1 MDLDT
6 RRRFYAEEIEAT
18 ANLHSP
24 ALVDALATVPRERF
38 LPPGPWA
45 IRGEADFMAPL
56 RQTRDADPKH
66 VYHNLSVGIDPSR
79 MLFNGAPGLLATAID
94 ALALTPGARV
104 LHLGTGLG
112 YYTAILGH
120 CVGESGRVVGIEV
133 DAGLAA
139 GAREN
144 LASMPWVE
152 IRNDAGAAPLDEKFD
167 AMLINAGVTHPQSTW
182 LDALAPHG
190 RLILPLTATMGMA
203 GPMAS
208 IGKGLL
214 VLLTATDD
222 PQRFDARTVTFVAI
236 YSALSLRD
244 PAINQEIG
252 QALAKQPFVQIAGLR
267 RDAHDRADTCWLHT
281 PNFCL
286 VAHAA
291 KSSSDL
297 PKITLR
303 QQ

>member
-1 MDLDT
+1 MDLNM
-6 RRRFYAEEIEAT
+6 RRRFYAEEIEVT
-18 ANLHSP
+18 ANLQS
-24 ALVDALATVPRERF
+24 AVLVDALATIPRERF

-45 IRGEADFMAPL
+45 IRGEADFMSPL

-79 MLFNGAPGLLATAID
+79 MLFNGAPGLLATAIE

-112 YYTAILGH
+112 YYTAILAH

-133 DAGLAA
+133 DAGLAK

-144 LASMPWVE
+144 LASMPWVD
-152 IRNDAGAAPLDEKFD
+152 IRNDDGTAPLDEKFD
-167 AMLINAGVTHPQSTW
+167 AILINAGVTHPQPAW

-190 RLILPLTATMGMA
+190 RLILPLTATMGTA
-203 GPMAS
+203 GPMAP

-214 VLLTATDD
+214 VMLTATDD

-244 PAINQEIG
+244 AAINQEIG
-252 QALAKQPFVQIAGLR
+252 QALTKQPFIPLAGLR
-267 RDAHDRADTCWLHT
+267 RDPHDRTENCWLHGE
-281 PNFCL
+281 NFCL

-291 KSSSDL
+291 K
-297 PKITLR
+297 R
-303 QQ
+303 